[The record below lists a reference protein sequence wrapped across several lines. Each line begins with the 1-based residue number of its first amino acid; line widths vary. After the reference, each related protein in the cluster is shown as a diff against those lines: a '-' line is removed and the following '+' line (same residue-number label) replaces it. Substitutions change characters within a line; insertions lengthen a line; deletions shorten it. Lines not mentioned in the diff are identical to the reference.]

1 MLRALRISK
10 RGLGSFSLLV
20 YAKITQASFEM
31 LIVVLSCSQWAVEGS
46 TDCILLSITIVT
58 IAALCSACLS
68 ETSEDDDDETE
79 TETEDGESQ
88 ADDDDDDDESETES
102 EATKKPAAKK

>member
-1 MLRALRISK
+1 
-10 RGLGSFSLLV
+10 
-20 YAKITQASFEM
+20 M

-46 TDCILLSITIVT
+46 TDCVLLSLT
-58 IAALCSACLS
+58 IATLCFVCLS

>member
-31 LIVVLSCSQWAVEGS
+31 LIVVLSCSQ
-46 TDCILLSITIVT
+46 
-58 IAALCSACLS
+58 
-68 ETSEDDDDETE
+68 
-79 TETEDGESQ
+79 
-88 ADDDDDDDESETES
+88 
-102 EATKKPAAKK
+102 

>member
-1 MLRALRISK
+1 MSCRGVYGAL
-10 RGLGSFSLLV
+10 
-20 YAKITQASFEM
+20 
-31 LIVVLSCSQWAVEGS
+31 EGS
-46 TDCILLSITIVT
+46 TDCILLSLT
-58 IAALCSACLS
+58 IATLCFVCLS
-68 ETSEDDDDETE
+68 ETSEDDDETE

>member
-1 MLRALRISK
+1 MLRIPKSR
-10 RGLGSFSLLV
+10 
-20 YAKITQASFEM
+20 FEM
-31 LIVVLSCSQWAVEGS
+31 LIVVLSCSQCAVEGS
-46 TDCILLSITIVT
+46 VDCILLSLT
-58 IAALCSACLS
+58 IAMLCFVCVS